1 MMKQNSKFE
10 QMSEISE
17 EFQEDLNYWNDEK
30 VAFIKRDVFEG
41 KNMWLIY
48 GADGLKIAATDDRDF
63 AFVVARQNDLTPC
76 SVHLEGLRVYKKPG
90 FLLIRV
96 FYCFRRFSPDY
107 SVKRI
112 YLRRSQSAVIF
123 CKSIHL

>member
-30 VAFIKRDVFEG
+30 VAFFKRDVFEG

-76 SVHLEGLRVYKKPG
+76 SVH
-90 FLLIRV
+90 
-96 FYCFRRFSPDY
+96 
-107 SVKRI
+107 
-112 YLRRSQSAVIF
+112 
-123 CKSIHL
+123 

>member
-1 MMKQNSKFE
+1 MMKQNSNFE

-76 SVHLEGLRVYKKPG
+76 SVH
-90 FLLIRV
+90 
-96 FYCFRRFSPDY
+96 
-107 SVKRI
+107 
-112 YLRRSQSAVIF
+112 
-123 CKSIHL
+123 